1 MKSFKLEFPNADGQM
16 LSARLE
22 MPVDKKPKAYALFAH
37 CFTCSKNL
45 MAVTNISRALTS
57 RGIAVLRFDFTGL
70 GDSEGEFAD
79 TNFSSNVQDL
89 IVAAEYLKSEYEAP
103 KLIVGHSLGGAAVL
117 IAAHKLPYITAV
129 ATVGAPADP
138 PHVKHL
144 FEGALDEIETA
155 GKAKVSL
162 GGRPFT
168 IKKQFIDDLQEYE
181 QSQVIK
187 ELDRPLLILHS
198 PQDDT
203 VDIKNAEKI
212 YLAAHHPK
220 SYISLDG
227 ADHLLTRKE
236 DASYVGE
243 VIASWATRYLP
254 KPDEDGLTT
263 DHQVVVRNE
272 KERGLLTEIL
282 ANGHYMIADE
292 PKDVGGTDLAGT
304 PYDLLVASLGACTAM
319 TIRLYANH
327 KGLDLEEVKVH
338 LTREKRHAADAE
350 SLDEKSKMEFIDR
363 ELELTGNLT
372 EEQRNRIV
380 EIADR
385 CPVHKTLT
393 QGLIVN
399 TKLKQ
404 AVS

>member
-1 MKSFKLEFPNADGQM
+1 MKSFKLQFPNAEGQM
-16 LSARLE
+16 LSAKLE

-37 CFTCSKNL
+37 CFTCSKNF

-57 RGIAVLRFDFTGL
+57 KGIAVLRFDFTGL
-70 GDSEGEFAD
+70 GDSEGDFAD

-89 IVAAEYLKSEYEAP
+89 IVAAEYLKSRYEAP
-103 KLIVGHSLGGAAVL
+103 KLLVGHSLGGAAVL
-117 IAAHKLPYITAV
+117 IAASQLPYVTAV
-129 ATVGAPADP
+129 STVGAPADP

-144 FEGALDEIETA
+144 FEGALDEIEVE

-168 IKKQFIDDLQEYE
+168 IKKQFIDDLEYYE
-181 QSQVIK
+181 QSKVIK
-187 ELDRPLLILHS
+187 ELNRPLLILHS

-212 YLAAHHPK
+212 YLAAMHPK
-220 SYISLDG
+220 SYVSLDG

-236 DASYVGE
+236 DAVYVGE

-254 KPDEDGLTT
+254 KPELDNDLKT
-263 DHQVVVRNE
+263 DMEVVVRNE
-272 KERGLLTEIL
+272 KERGLLTEIM

-327 KGLDLEEVKVH
+327 KGIDLEEVKVH
-338 LTREKRHAADAE
+338 LSREKRHAADAE
-350 SLDEKSKMEFIDR
+350 SLDEKSKVEFIDR

-393 QGLIVN
+393 QGVTIN
-399 TKLKQ
+399 TKLK
-404 AVS
+404 

>member
-1 MKSFKLEFPNADGQM
+1 M

-22 MPVDKKPKAYALFAH
+22 MPVDKRPQAYAIFAH

-57 RGIAVLRFDFTGL
+57 KGIAVLRFDFTGL

-89 IVAAEYLKSEYEAP
+89 ILAAEYLEENYEAP

-117 IAAHKLPYITAV
+117 IAASKLPSIIAV
-129 ATVGAPADP
+129 STVGAPADP

-144 FEGALDEIETA
+144 FEESLDQIEVS
-155 GKAKVSL
+155 GEAKVSL

-168 IKKQFIDDLQEYE
+168 IKKQFIDDLEEYE
-181 QSQVIK
+181 QSQVMK
-187 ELDRPLLILHS
+187 ELNRPLLILHS

-212 YLAAHHPK
+212 YLAAKHPK

-254 KPDEDGLTT
+254 KHEDEGLKTN
-263 DHQVVVRNE
+263 HQAVVRNE

-327 KGLDLEEVKVH
+327 KGIDLDEVKVH
-338 LTREKRHAADAE
+338 LSREKRHAADAAN
-350 SLDEKSKMEFIDR
+350 LDEKSKVEFIDR

-372 EEQRNRIV
+372 DEQRNRIV
-380 EIADR
+380 QIADR

-393 QGLIVN
+393 HGVVVN
-399 TKLKQ
+399 TKLK
-404 AVS
+404 

>member
-1 MKSFKLEFPNADGQM
+1 
-16 LSARLE
+16 

-37 CFTCSKNL
+37 CFTCSKNF
-45 MAVTNISRALTS
+45 MAVTNISRALTAK
-57 RGIAVLRFDFTGL
+57 GIAVLRFDFTGL
-70 GDSEGEFAD
+70 GDSEGEFAE

-89 IVAAEYLKSEYEAP
+89 VVAAEYLEANYEAP
-103 KLIVGHSLGGAAVL
+103 KLLVGHSLGGAAVL
-117 IAAHKLPYITAV
+117 MAAHKLPAVAAV
-129 ATVGAPADP
+129 ATIGAPSDP

-144 FEGALDEIETA
+144 FEGALDQIEDA
-155 GKAKVSL
+155 GQAKVSL

-168 IKKQFIDDLQEYE
+168 IKKQFIDDLNHYE
-181 QSQVIK
+181 ESQAIK

-212 YLAAHHPK
+212 YKAAMHPK

-227 ADHLLTRKE
+227 ADHLLSRKE
-236 DASYVGE
+236 DAAYVGE

-254 KPDEDGLTT
+254 AQAHDDLAT
-263 DHQVVVRNE
+263 DFQVVVRNE

-327 KGLDLEEVKVH
+327 KGLDLQEVKVH
-338 LTREKRHAADAE
+338 LSREKRHAADAAV
-350 SLDEKSKMEFIDR
+350 LDEKSKVEFIDR
-363 ELELTGNLT
+363 ALELTGNLT

-393 QGLIVN
+393 HGLTV
-399 TKLKQ
+399 TTTLK
-404 AVS
+404 